1 MIKSSIIDFSQDWER
16 QKEESQGLEK
26 DFVFTKDG
34 FFKTETTNKDLH
46 KLPDS
51 GLRGKLILK
60 FLKRDDTNVFVEVS
74 PWFIDESFFKKY
86 VNTNEA
92 LKERFLKDFEKN
104 KMCVFRVNIAT
115 KIINIETIR
124 ETKCK

>member
-34 FFKTETTNKDLH
+34 LFKTTTTNKDLH

-51 GLRGKLILK
+51 GFCGKLILK

-74 PWFIDESFFKKY
+74 PWFIDERVFKKY

-115 KIINIETIR
+115 KIINIETIG

>member
-16 QKEESQGLEK
+16 QKKESQGLEK
-26 DFVFTKDG
+26 DFIFTKDG

-46 KLPDS
+46 KLPND
-51 GLRGKLILK
+51 GFYGHLILK
-60 FLKRDDTNVFVEVS
+60 FLKREDTNIFVEVS
-74 PWFIDESFFKKY
+74 PWFVDARFFEKY
-86 VNTNEA
+86 INTNEA

-104 KMCVFRVNIAT
+104 KMCVFRVNSAT
-115 KIINIETIR
+115 KIINIETSG